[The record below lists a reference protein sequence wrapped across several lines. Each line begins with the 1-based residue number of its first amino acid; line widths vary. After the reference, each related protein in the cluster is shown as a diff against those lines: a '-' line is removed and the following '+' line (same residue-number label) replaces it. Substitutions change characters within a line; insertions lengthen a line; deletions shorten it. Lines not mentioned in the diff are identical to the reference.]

1 MFANFRKSVPLVLTL
16 LVSAATTHA
25 LGAEHDSYPCQLDR
39 ADWLTGEQLA
49 LVTSTDRARDRALTM
64 LKNADD
70 AEGDD
75 GAVLKSVIS
84 QLGPVSMGPN
94 DRIAGDYKC
103 RKLQTDGGL
112 NIAYGY
118 FSCKISNLGEGD
130 LEIEKLSGSQRF
142 LGNLRRLAVRTEN
155 VSDEPR
161 GYLAYNG
168 MYHTAGD
175 PAQIWDKNSRDAQ
188 VGCLAGVGSKPQG
201 QVGTDGRMVLLL
213 PPQEGYRS
221 FVAWEFVPE

>member
-1 MFANFRKSVPLVLTL
+1 MFAISRT
-16 LVSAATTHA
+16 VSLALALAAGLAVTPA
-25 LGAEHDSYPCQLDR
+25 LAASYPCQLNQ

-49 LVTSTDRARDRALTM
+49 LVTGTDRARDRALLM
-64 LKNADD
+64 AQEADN
-70 AEGDD
+70 AEGND
-75 GAVLKSVIS
+75 GAVLSDVIS
-84 QLGPVSMGPN
+84 DLGTVSMGRS
-94 DRIAGDYKC
+94 DRIAGNYKC

-118 FSCKISNLGEGD
+118 FSCAIRDLGEGE

-142 LGNLRRLAVRTEN
+142 LGSLKRLAVSSDN
-155 VSDEPR
+155 LDDEPT
-161 GYLAYNG
+161 GHLAYNG

-175 PAQIWDKNSRDAQ
+175 PPQAWDRNSRDSQ
-188 VGCLAGVGSKPQG
+188 VGCMAGIGAVPQG
-201 QVGTDGRMVLLL
+201 QPGSDGRMVLML